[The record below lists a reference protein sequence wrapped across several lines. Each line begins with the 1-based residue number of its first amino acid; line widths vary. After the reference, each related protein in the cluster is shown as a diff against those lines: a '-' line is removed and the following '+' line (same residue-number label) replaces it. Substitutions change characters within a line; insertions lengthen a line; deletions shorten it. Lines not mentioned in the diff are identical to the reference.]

1 MAEAFCRR
9 TGAQLQD
16 KPGDFLTVRF
26 DSRGVSLSG
35 FGLTYQGDF
44 VETMLHRVTRGR
56 LQHEMLVKAVKSD
69 KEGRKAIDATAG
81 MGEDAFLL
89 AAQGY
94 EVTLYEQNPVIA
106 ALLKDAIRRAKKN
119 MDLKDIAGRMKVI
132 EGNSVEG
139 MSKLLD
145 PVDVIYLDPMFPAR
159 QKSSLIN
166 KLCSR
171 KNLAR
176 VSATPGKTA
185 TINFYRVDT
194 AYFVDLPG
202 YGYAKVSNADRE
214 RWDELINSY
223 FEADRAL
230 NVLVQLLDSRH
241 APSADDVQMME
252 YLHFHRIPFVVAL
265 TKADKLKKSEMTA
278 QLEEFRITCAP
289 YGCKQVFL
297 TSAEKGTGV
306 EELRQYLDACLAP
319 EA

>member
-1 MAEAFCRR
+1 MKELMKKSHERENQEMNDKIAVCLGKGGQRDMAEAFCRR

-159 QKSSLIN
+159 
-166 KLCSR
+166 
-171 KNLAR
+171 
-176 VSATPGKTA
+176 
-185 TINFYRVDT
+185 
-194 AYFVDLPG
+194 
-202 YGYAKVSNADRE
+202 
-214 RWDELINSY
+214 
-223 FEADRAL
+223 
-230 NVLVQLLDSRH
+230 
-241 APSADDVQMME
+241 
-252 YLHFHRIPFVVAL
+252 
-265 TKADKLKKSEMTA
+265 
-278 QLEEFRITCAP
+278 
-289 YGCKQVFL
+289 
-297 TSAEKGTGV
+297 
-306 EELRQYLDACLAP
+306 
-319 EA
+319 

>member
-1 MAEAFCRR
+1 MKELMKKSHERENREMNDKIAVCFGKGGQRDMAEAFCRR

-106 ALLKDAIRRAKKN
+106 ALLKDAIRRARKN

-166 KLCSR
+166 KKLQLIQKLEPPCS
-171 KNLAR
+171 
-176 VSATPGKTA
+176 GKR
-185 TINFYRVDT
+185 IF
-194 AYFVDLPG
+194 
-202 YGYAKVSNADRE
+202 SM
-214 RWDELINSY
+214 
-223 FEADRAL
+223 
-230 NVLVQLLDSRH
+230 QLSE
-241 APSADDVQMME
+241 QI
-252 YLHFHRIPFVVAL
+252 RIRSLSSV
-265 TKADKLKKSEMTA
+265 
-278 QLEEFRITCAP
+278 R
-289 YGCKQVFL
+289 
-297 TSAEKGTGV
+297 
-306 EELRQYLDACLAP
+306 
-319 EA
+319 

>member
-1 MAEAFCRR
+1 MKELMKKSHERENQEMNDKIAVCLGKGGQRDMAEAFCRR

-132 EGNSVEG
+132 EGTV
-139 MSKLLD
+139 
-145 PVDVIYLDPMFPAR
+145 
-159 QKSSLIN
+159 
-166 KLCSR
+166 
-171 KNLAR
+171 
-176 VSATPGKTA
+176 
-185 TINFYRVDT
+185 
-194 AYFVDLPG
+194 
-202 YGYAKVSNADRE
+202 
-214 RWDELINSY
+214 
-223 FEADRAL
+223 
-230 NVLVQLLDSRH
+230 
-241 APSADDVQMME
+241 
-252 YLHFHRIPFVVAL
+252 
-265 TKADKLKKSEMTA
+265 
-278 QLEEFRITCAP
+278 
-289 YGCKQVFL
+289 
-297 TSAEKGTGV
+297 
-306 EELRQYLDACLAP
+306 
-319 EA
+319 

>member
-1 MAEAFCRR
+1 MKELMKKSHERENREMNDKIAVCLGKGGQRDMAEAFCRK

-26 DSRGVSLSG
+26 DSKGVSLSG

-56 LQHEMLVKAVKSD
+56 LQHEM
-69 KEGRKAIDATAG
+69 
-81 MGEDAFLL
+81 L

-166 KLCSR
+166 KKLQLIQKLEPPCSGE
-171 KNLAR
+171 K
-176 VSATPGKTA
+176 
-185 TINFYRVDT
+185 
-194 AYFVDLPG
+194 DLFD
-202 YGYAKVSNADRE
+202 AA
-214 RWDELINSY
+214 I
-223 FEADRAL
+223 RA
-230 NVLVQLLDSRH
+230 N
-241 APSADDVQMME
+241 P
-252 YLHFHRIPFVVAL
+252 
-265 TKADKLKKSEMTA
+265 DKIIVKRPLKSE
-278 QLEEFRITCAP
+278 
-289 YGCKQVFL
+289 
-297 TSAEKGTGV
+297 
-306 EELRQYLDACLAP
+306 CLAGREP
-319 EA
+319 SYTLKGKAIRYDCYVL